1 MKICIWGYFNRPFWG
16 YLIFKAGIY
25 RPTTYMSI
33 EIEWYENIKMYERPF
48 NAIIDVLIAE
58 NCKLWFWITSAIAC
72 KLGHII
78 LKMMICHLIILI
90 VKCTGVSPSSSSSS
104 PFRLLFFK
112 VSSSQSSIGTLYHT
126 CKNKSTLFGHL
137 SMTIKIHLLILSW
150 EKCAQK
156 ESLKYTII
164 LLVPWSHKFSISVL
178 HSEPNKI

>member
-48 NAIIDVLIAE
+48 NAIIDVLIAG

-78 LKMMICHLIILI
+78 LKMMICHLIIII
-90 VKCTGVSPSSSSSS
+90 VKCPGVSPSS
-104 PFRLLFFK
+104 PFCLLFFK
-112 VSSSQSSIGTLYHT
+112 VSSSEISIGTIGTEGIIEIYNH
-126 CKNKSTLFGHL
+126 STSSKEPQIFHCGLAFGA
-137 SMTIKIHLLILSW
+137 KRN
-150 EKCAQK
+150 Q
-156 ESLKYTII
+156 
-164 LLVPWSHKFSISVL
+164 F
-178 HSEPNKI
+178 